1 MITRIAMAKF
11 SSRGAGSVLAGWR
24 QTFVTAANALAA
36 VSLLSLLSLLAA
48 ADAQTPPTKPKPKPP
63 AQAQQP
69 APPPPAQAQ
78 AQVPAAP
85 AAPQFVPTPW
95 VKLCETQPKKICVT
109 RTLLRTTQG
118 APAAL
123 AEFAEPEGSPKILR
137 ITLPLGMLLE
147 YGTRILIDQTQQ
159 PYATAKFVTCL
170 EGCITFYQGSDALQD
185 KLKKGQTLNVQAVN
199 LNNAPMNFALPL
211 NSFAKAID
219 GPPTDPKVYE
229 EQQKKFMEEL
239 QKHAAT
245 PPAAPP
251 AQH

>member
-1 MITRIAMAKF
+1 MMTGIAMTRF
-11 SSRGAGSVLAGWR
+11 FCRGDGGVPAGWR
-24 QTFVTAANALAA
+24 RTLVTAIAALAA
-36 VSLLSLLSLLAA
+36 VSLLAA
-48 ADAQTPPTKPKPKPP
+48 ANAQTPPTKPKPKTPP
-63 AQAQQP
+63 KPPTAQAQQP
-69 APPPPAQAQ
+69 APPAPPAQAP
-78 AQVPAAP
+78 VAA
-85 AAPQFVPTPW
+85 AIPQFVSSPW
-95 VKLCETQPKKICVT
+95 VKLCEAQPKKICVT

-170 EGCITFYQGSDALQD
+170 EGCITFYQVSDDLQD
-185 KLKKGQTLNVQAVN
+185 KMKKGKTLYVQAVN
-199 LNNAPMNFALPL
+199 LNNAPLSFPLPL
-211 NSFAKAID
+211 ENFAKAID
-219 GPPTDPKVYE
+219 GPPTDPKAYE
-229 EQQKKFMEEL
+229 EQQKKLQEEM
-239 QKHAAT
+239 QKRAAT

>member
-1 MITRIAMAKF
+1 ML
-11 SSRGAGSVLAGWR
+11 AGSR
-24 QTFVTAANALAA
+24 RTFVTVVSALAA
-36 VSLLSLLSLLAA
+36 VSLLAA
-48 ADAQTPPTKPKPKPP
+48 VDAQTPPKPKPKPP

-69 APPPPAQAQ
+69 APPAQA
-78 AQVPAAP
+78 PAAP
-85 AAPQFVPTPW
+85 AAPQFVTTPW
-95 VKLCETQPKKICVT
+95 VKLCETTPKKICVT

-170 EGCITFYQGSDALQD
+170 EGCITFYQVSDDLQD

-199 LNNAPMNFALPL
+199 LNNAPMNFPLPL
-211 NSFAKAID
+211 ANFAKAID

-229 EQQKKFMEEL
+229 EQQKKFQEEL

>member
-1 MITRIAMAKF
+1 MAKF
-11 SSRGAGSVLAGWR
+11 ISRGVGSVAAGWR
-24 QTFVTAANALAA
+24 RTLVTAAAALAA
-36 VSLLSLLSLLAA
+36 VSLVAA
-48 ADAQTPPTKPKPKPP
+48 AHAQAPATKPKPKTPKPP
-63 AQAQQP
+63 TAQAQPPAPPAAP
-69 APPPPAQAQ
+69 APPP
-78 AQVPAAP
+78 VAA
-85 AAPQFVPTPW
+85 AIPQFVSTPW
-95 VKLCETQPKKICVT
+95 VKLCELQPKKICVT

-170 EGCITFYQGSDALQD
+170 EGCITFYQVTDDLQD
-185 KLKKGQTLNVQAVN
+185 KMKKGKTLNVQAVN
-199 LNNAPMNFALPL
+199 LNNAPLNFPL
-211 NSFAKAID
+211 SLENFAKAID
-219 GPPTDPKVYE
+219 GPATDPKAYE
-229 EQQKKFMEEL
+229 EQQKKLQEEL
-239 QKHAAT
+239 QKRAQ